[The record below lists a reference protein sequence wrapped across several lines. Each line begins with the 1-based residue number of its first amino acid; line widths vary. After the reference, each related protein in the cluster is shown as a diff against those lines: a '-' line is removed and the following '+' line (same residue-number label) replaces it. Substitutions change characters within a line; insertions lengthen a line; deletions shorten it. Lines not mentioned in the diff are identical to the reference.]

1 MQRYVLILPNGRLL
15 DRERC
20 FILRS
25 DRFAMFRSFLF
36 HPVLYAFYF
45 HLAFLTST
53 LIFVSYNTVL
63 YSTVYANNY
72 PLPLKHF
79 SLHTAII
86 YRRYSSLFRR
96 TFFYRTKFSF
106 EGTPQ
111 NDLAERSI
119 TFDRSVDF
127 MVLLIQG
134 RTLANQRRGSQRSA

>member
-25 DRFAMFRSFLF
+25 DRFAMFRFFLF
-36 HPVLYAFYF
+36 HPVLFAFYF

-72 PLPLKHF
+72 PLLPKRS
-79 SLHTAII
+79 SLHATIF
-86 YRRYSSLFRR
+86 YRRYLSRFRG
-96 TFFYRTKFSF
+96 TFFY
-106 EGTPQ
+106 Q
-111 NDLAERSI
+111 NFLS
-119 TFDRSVDF
+119 
-127 MVLLIQG
+127 
-134 RTLANQRRGSQRSA
+134 

>member
-25 DRFAMFRSFLF
+25 DRFAMFRFFLF
-36 HPVLYAFYF
+36 HPVLFAFYF

-72 PLPLKHF
+72 PLLPKRS
-79 SLHTAII
+79 SLHATIFFTADICLGFEELFSI
-86 YRRYSSLFRR
+86 KIFFRR
-96 TFFYRTKFSF
+96 RAT
-106 EGTPQ
+106 E
-111 NDLAERSI
+111 
-119 TFDRSVDF
+119 
-127 MVLLIQG
+127 
-134 RTLANQRRGSQRSA
+134 

>member
-25 DRFAMFRSFLF
+25 DRFAMFRFFLF
-36 HPVLYAFYF
+36 HPLLFAFYF

-63 YSTVYANNY
+63 YCTAYANNY
-72 PLPLKHF
+72 PLLLKHS
-79 SLHTAII
+79 SLHATIF
-86 YRRYSSLFRR
+86 YRRYSSRFRR

-106 EGTPQ
+106 EGTLQ
-111 NDLAERSI
+111 NDLAKRSI
-119 TFDRSVDF
+119 TIDRSVHF
-127 MVLLIQG
+127 HG
-134 RTLANQRRGSQRSA
+134 SSHSRTNVG